1 MSSLTKGLLTSD
13 RDDWET
19 PRDFFDALDAEFGF
33 TLDPCSSDANAKC
46 ARHWTRADD
55 GLSKDWSG
63 ERVFMNPPYGREIG
77 RWVEKAAT
85 SGAEIVVGLLPAR
98 TDTAWFHDW
107 VYGKAELRFLRGR
120 LKFAQGG
127 VQGQS
132 APFPSLLAIWRSPAA
147 CGADEER

>member
-1 MSSLTKGLLTSD
+1 MAVTKGLFTSE

-19 PRDFFDALDAEFGF
+19 PRGFFDALDAEFGF

-85 SGAEIVVGLLPAR
+85 SGAEVVVGLLPAR

-107 VYGKAELRFLRGR
+107 VYGRAELRFLRGR

-132 APFPSLLAIWRSPAA
+132 APFPSLLAIWRFPAA
-147 CGADEER
+147 GGADDER